1 MKKQTN
7 NLVSESLDEFVGV
20 QLNEGLFTKAKSKLS
35 QIKSTIQK
43 VGKYYLA
50 KFKDFVLA
58 VGLPIN
64 IGLMFKN
71 KQLGAYDYYVPSA
84 SDKKMEPSLASF
96 GPEGLLKSRKN
107 LAIKEDAEFNAKFP
121 TPESYFE
128 FLSSKG
134 LMESKITKHSTRAK
148 LLEHID
154 DMKNV
159 DDEIPNVNMDELG
172 DMIHEALMFPDA
184 ATPLMIWGAP
194 GIGKTSI
201 INSVL
206 DARKQDG
213 RLIFVDIQYTTPESW
228 FMPYLQQDDTVEG
241 GRKYVD
247 LPKNK
252 LPLYKPAHRTD
263 PDKAEKDRVAN
274 EKANEG
280 GGGIIFFDEICRGTE
295 EVLGTCLSLMAGRK
309 IEEYVLGDKWSV
321 ICASNRKE
329 DMTNP
334 EVIKYDRV
342 LGNRFN
348 HVNFVPLYSEW
359 KVWAKKAGINEYV
372 LRFLDHKFEDFWY
385 DARRSE
391 DVERTVFAS
400 PRSWTAVSTGLTNMA
415 AAMKDL
421 GKPFTRA
428 KQAMTI
434 ARAVGGPIA
443 EQLMAFMHIT
453 DKYPQAQIAK
463 IWTDP
468 AHGPKLEKGGRSGDA
483 LSLTEVTAITLI
495 AIEMKK
501 GEKQI
506 DPKEFA
512 NFCKWVV
519 MINHPAAAGFAVRML
534 VEDYCPYMHPELG
547 DYKPELTK
555 YKEGG
560 DILRK
565 AYGVLWGAKAETA

>member
-1 MKKQTN
+1 MENKKN
-7 NLVSESLDEFVGV
+7 KLVSESLEEFIESNI
-20 QLNEGLFTKAKSKLS
+20 NESLFDKAKSKISELKS
-35 QIKSTIQK
+35 TLIKS
-43 VGKYYLA
+43 GKYYVA
-50 KFKDFVLA
+50 KFKDLVLA

-64 IGLMFKN
+64 IGLLFKD
-71 KQLGAYDYYVPSA
+71 KKLGKYDYYVPSA
-84 SDKKMEPSLASF
+84 EDKKLEPSLSKF
-96 GPEGLLKSRKN
+96 TPEGLIESRKE
-107 LAIKEDAEFNAKFP
+107 LAKKEDDEFNRIFSSS
-121 TPESYFE
+121 ESYFK
-128 FLSSKG
+128 FLRSRG
-134 LMESKITKHSTRAK
+134 LMESKKPKSSK
-148 LLEHID
+148 SSKMFEHID
-154 DMKNV
+154 DMKNI
-159 DDEIPNVNMDELG
+159 DEEIPNVNMDQLS
-172 DMIHEALMFPDA
+172 DMIHEALMFPDS
-184 ATPLMIWGAP
+184 TPLMIWGAP

-206 DARKQDG
+206 DSRKQDG

-228 FMPYLQQDDTVEG
+228 FMPYLQQDDSVEG

-263 PDKAEKDRVAN
+263 PDKVEKDRLAN

-309 IEEYVLGDKWSV
+309 IEEYVLGDKWTV

-348 HVNFVPLYSEW
+348 HVNFIPEYHEW
-359 KVWAKKAGINEYV
+359 KVWAKQAGINEYI
-372 LRFLDHKFEDFWY
+372 LRFLDLNFEEYWY
-385 DARRSE
+385 DARRS
-391 DVERTVFAS
+391 DSVERTIFAS
-400 PRSWTAVSTGLTNMA
+400 PRSWSAVSTGLANME

-428 KQAMTI
+428 KQALVVS
-434 ARAVGGPIA
+434 RAVGGPIA
-443 EQLMAFMHIT
+443 EQLLAFMHIT
-453 DKYPQAQIAK
+453 DKYPEAKIAK

-468 AHGPKLEKGGRSGDA
+468 ANGPILEKGGKSGDS

-501 GEKQI
+501 NEKEI
-506 DPKEFA
+506 DPKQFA
-512 NFCKWVV
+512 NYCKWIAS
-519 MINHPAAAGFAVRML
+519 INHPAAAAFAVRML
-534 VEDYCPYMHPELG
+534 VEDYCPYMHPQLG
-547 DYKPELTK
+547 DHRPDMIK

-565 AYGVLWGAKAETA
+565 KYGVLWGASEESV